1 MKDKLL
7 ELTGRFDALQPR
19 ERMTIGASVL
29 LGGLVFGYLTLID
42 PQITRQHTQAKRIN
56 QLKSELAS
64 QEAQIVA
71 LKAQLTD
78 PDASTKAELQEIKKS
93 MAAIDVRLHNVQNSL
108 VPPDKMQAFLEGLL
122 VKNGQLELLSLHTL
136 AVAPLIAQ
144 PSGTAKPD
152 EKAAPG
158 AAEVKSGRKDVS
170 AAKSES
176 GITNIYKH
184 TIEMRIAGSY
194 NDIAKYLAAIESMP
208 ERIVWERADLVVEK
222 HPRCV
227 LTLTVYTLSLDKQW
241 LTV

>member
-7 ELTGRFDALQPR
+7 ELTGRFDALLPR
-19 ERMTIGASVL
+19 ERMTIGGSVL

-56 QLKSELAS
+56 QLKGELAS
-64 QEAQIVA
+64 QEAQVAA
-71 LKAQLTD
+71 LKSQLTD
-78 PDASTKAELQEIKKS
+78 PDASTKAALQEIKKS

-108 VPPDKMQAFLEGLL
+108 VPPEKMQGFLEGLL
-122 VKNGQLELLSLHTL
+122 TKNGHLELLSLHTL
-136 AVAPLIAQ
+136 AVAPLIE
-144 PSGTAKPD
+144 PSSAKKQD
-152 EKAAPG
+152 EKPAA
-158 AAEVKSGRKDVS
+158 ATSEVKSGRKD
-170 AAKSES
+170 AAQKGEP

-184 TIEMRIAGSY
+184 TIEMRVAGSY
-194 NDIAKYLAAIESMP
+194 NDISKYLAAVEAMP

-222 HPRCV
+222 YPRCV